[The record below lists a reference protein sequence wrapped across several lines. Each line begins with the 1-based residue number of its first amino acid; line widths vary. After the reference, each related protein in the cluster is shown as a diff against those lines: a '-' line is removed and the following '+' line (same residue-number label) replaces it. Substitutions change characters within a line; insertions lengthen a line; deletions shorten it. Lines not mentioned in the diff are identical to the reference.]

1 MTLPWS
7 RTAAMFA
14 AFALGQ
20 HAPCRETTGR
30 RCDNRRMQ
38 RASRP
43 GSALCRMPMLR
54 VVLPLALALTGCM
67 GVTTVNGPVGAP
79 AVAEAGLGCE
89 RAEAFTFA
97 GESTLEAVGLTE
109 YVAEGE
115 DGRRGMVWIT
125 ADAIDDFGLGG
136 LRPDARAA
144 VTAAGIDPVLA
155 EPQRIV
161 CVQWIDGSG
170 MAGPL
175 PEGWELP
182 SDLAPEGVAAETG
195 PPLVLIG
202 LLAAAALIVAVSFLA
217 FRGDRAQS

>member
-1 MTLPWS
+1 
-7 RTAAMFA
+7 
-14 AFALGQ
+14 
-20 HAPCRETTGR
+20 
-30 RCDNRRMQ
+30 
-38 RASRP
+38 
-43 GSALCRMPMLR
+43 MLR

-67 GVTTVNGPVGAP
+67 AVTTVNGPVGAP

-125 ADAIDDFGLGG
+125 ADAIDAFGPGG
-136 LRPDARAA
+136 PRPD
-144 VTAAGIDPVLA
+144 VLA

-182 SDLAPEGVAAETG
+182 SDLAPGGVTAETG

-202 LLAAAALIVAVSFLA
+202 LLAAAALIVGVSFLA
-217 FRGDRAQS
+217 FRGDRAHP